1 MAKIYVSYNNR
12 DKTIATKV
20 VEGLKKRG
28 HTILWDVDLLRPGID
43 WRAALAQALREAA
56 VVVSILTKNSVAAA
70 YPMSELGAA
79 RILGKIL
86 IPLIFDDDIDYPN
99 VVKDLYCVRV
109 SESDLDEELE
119 RIHLGMEQF
128 AGENKKIFIV
138 HGQNEAK
145 KLELKGFLAKLTLD
159 PVILHEQND
168 LGKTI
173 IEKFEYYASQ
183 CAFAVV
189 LLTPDDQ
196 TASKDLSIEGK
207 WRARQN
213 VILELGWFMAK
224 LGRERVLIL
233 HQGQLEIP
241 SDILGVVYA
250 SFRDSVAEAGET
262 IRDRLKGVGLLS

>member
-1 MAKIYVSYNNR
+1 MAKIYISYNGR
-12 DKTIATKV
+12 DKAIATKV
-20 VEGLKKRG
+20 VKGLKARG
-28 HTILWDVDLLRPGID
+28 HTILWDADLLRGGIE
-43 WRAALAQALREAA
+43 WRAALAQALREAD

-79 RILGKIL
+79 RILGKVL
-86 IPLIFDDDIDYPN
+86 IPLIFDEDIDYPN
-99 VVKDLYCVRV
+99 VVQDLYCVRV

-119 RIHLGMEQF
+119 RIHLGMAQF
-128 AGENKKIFIV
+128 VGKNNKIFIV

-145 KLELKGFLAKLTLD
+145 KLELKGFLAKLALD

-196 TASKDLSIEGK
+196 AAPSDSSTEGK

-250 SFRDSVAEAGET
+250 PFTKSVAEAGET